1 MKPLPT
7 YRDPELTRRCDTV
20 RQLRACQRIT
30 LHRITRDTTDTVMR
44 PSLVYTFPIQPMS
57 SERKEA

>member
-7 YRDPELTRRCDTV
+7 YRDPELTRQCDTV
-20 RQLRACQRIT
+20 RQLRACQRAT
-30 LHRITRDTTDTVMR
+30 LHRITRDTPDTAR
-44 PSLVYTFPIQPMS
+44 LSLVYTFPIQPMS